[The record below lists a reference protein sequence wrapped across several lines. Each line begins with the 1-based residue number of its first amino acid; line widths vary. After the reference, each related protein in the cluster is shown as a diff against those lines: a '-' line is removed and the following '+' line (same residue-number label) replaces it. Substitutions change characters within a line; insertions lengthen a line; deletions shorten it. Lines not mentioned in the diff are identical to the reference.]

1 MQSTTTRAGLRGA
14 VLLLVGSVLL
24 TACSDEPD
32 STGTAAAETTASA
45 TTASATPGPVPVP
58 VPVALPGI
66 EPARAAPID
75 LTGAAVDEF
84 GADEV
89 QRAYD
94 WVVGY
99 LDMTTFR
106 PEIIQNDPARTA
118 AAYEF
123 ATEHMTPEMAANY
136 RALVDAAFADEPDAG
151 VRLCVHS
158 FFNVNSTP
166 DMAFRE
172 PLVADHTVTGPVAS
186 VGAEGQLV
194 IAVREDGTFQ
204 LTHSGQASHLHI
216 WKDVTLTLVPG
227 AGPHEW
233 LVESYEGTWQQDA
246 AEYDTATA

>member
-1 MQSTTTRAGLRGA
+1 MQRTTLRAGLRGA
-14 VLLLVGSVLL
+14 AVLL
-24 TACSDEPD
+24 TGALVLAACSDDPGGA
-32 STGTAAAETTASA
+32 GTAAADTAAPATSA
-45 TTASATPGPVPVP
+45 PVP

-75 LTGAAVDEF
+75 LTGPAVDAF

-99 LDMTTFR
+99 LDKTTFR
-106 PEIIQNDPARTA
+106 PETMQNDPARTA

-123 ATEHMTPEMAANY
+123 ATEHMTPEMAEDY
-136 RALVDAAFADEPDAG
+136 RAVVRGAFAAEVEAG
-151 VRLCVHS
+151 MQLCLHS
-158 FFNVNSTP
+158 YFNVNSTP
-166 DMAFRE
+166 DMAFRT
-172 PLVADHTVTGPVAS
+172 PMVADHTVTGPVAS

-204 LTHSGQASHLHI
+204 LTHSGQPSHLHI

-227 AGPHEW
+227 PGPQEW
-233 LVESYEGTWQQDA
+233 LVESYEGTWEQDA